1 MFYVLAALLLCL
13 CLLPATALADSTS
26 GACGDNLTWTLADSV
41 LTINGTAY
49 AFDANGYLAG

>member
-1 MFYVLAALLLCL
+1 MLAALLLCL